1 MRATVKVTVT
11 LFGTLV
17 NFAEGQ
23 RKVEVSA
30 STVYEAL
37 TAVTSRFGEEF
48 RKELLDTNGE
58 VKKSL
63 NFLVNNRNVRFLK
76 QFETELKEGDQ
87 LVILPAIGGG

>member
-1 MRATVKVTVT
+1 VRATVKVTVT

-37 TAVTSRFGEEF
+37 TAVTSKFGEEF
-48 RKELLDTNGE
+48 GKELFDTNGV
-58 VKKSL
+58 VKRSL
-63 NFLVNNRNVRFLK
+63 NLLVNNRNVRFLK
-76 QFETELKEGDQ
+76 QFETELKEVDQ